1 MTRALARGETLEWY
15 PNWHVIIDR
24 PLMDAR
30 MLGWAMWKYHLSGLF
45 LWHTAN
51 GWDKAAKIY
60 QAPRSVYSDGRL
72 IWGLG
77 LLVYPDENFNPCS
90 SLRLEAVSF
99 ESLRPGDIVAVES
112 APVPYVHRVIRV
124 NGTEA
129 VTQGDNNAAPDA
141 RPLTPG
147 CRFSL
152 VTGAVSFPGVF
163 RPVAGGPQGMRR
175 FRRNQW
181 RRKLRAGAGRVWHRL
196 EPRAF
201 WRIPVRSRTVF
212 RNEMVFDFHGIPVA
226 RVSANGSVHY
236 FGSLKRLLFRLP
248 GADRSAP

>member
-1 MTRALARGETLEWY
+1 MRKNG
-15 PNWHVIIDR
+15 HK
-24 PLMDAR
+24 
-30 MLGWAMWKYHLSGLF
+30 GMWPFPAGRFMSPSAVSATPVVAPHSAFYCGASMSGVF
-45 LWHTAN
+45 QP
-51 GWDKAAKIY
+51 GD
-60 QAPRSVYSDGRL
+60 
-72 IWGLG
+72 
-77 LLVYPDENFNPCS
+77 

-201 WRIPVRSRTVF
+201 WRIQVRSRTVF

-248 GADRSAP
+248 GADRSVP